1 MSKFI
6 KNSLLIL
13 IIGLFAYIFKTSD
26 GYSNEQIITIL
37 TLSAVT
43 IVVFFKDKNVTAT
56 QRFRLLRPSVLLL
69 LGMCIIAYQN
79 GIDLLVGNYDMNTN
93 VFLHHSLI
101 TKGIAFASMA
111 IVAFIFGYT
120 NTSMPFNS
128 INSKSYNQEI
138 SLDALIV
145 LSTIFTL
152 MFLSTVDSAFIT
164 GQSYV
169 ESGSLEDSHT
179 NNSEILLNICNAAVL
194 IQYAI
199 NNTGRKMS
207 LRRFIGG
214 MPKLFIILLVL
225 YLVLR
230 LISGAREPVI
240 RTSLILLFSYV
251 YANREQPFRN
261 FIFVICIIATSFILS
276 IISIGRG
283 VITNDLSKKY
293 ETGLAVYEA
302 RQSFSPSTEELASS
316 QFCDM
321 IAINEFEK
329 QDNEHLHGA
338 IQGRYLAVLFIP
350 NRLLEN
356 IWPVETEMQGSAYY
370 ITTLERGR
378 KSNIGLGTTLQSD
391 FYLDFG
397 IVGMIVCM
405 MLMGV
410 LLKKVDL
417 SLYSDV
423 KLHYSLFA
431 TTMIIMLSSSAFYLS
446 RSAFIPSIRLPLYTF
461 ILLYINRL
469 IHDNRYI

>member
-1 MSKFI
+1 MNKFLN
-6 KNSLLIL
+6 NSLLIL

-26 GYSNEQIITIL
+26 SYSNEQIITIFV
-37 TLSAVT
+37 LSAVA
-43 IVVFFKDKNVTAT
+43 IVAFFRDKSVTT
-56 QRFRLLRPSVLLL
+56 NQRFRLLRPSVLLL

-79 GIDLLVGNYDMNTN
+79 SIDLLVGNYDENTN

-101 TKGIAFASMA
+101 TKGMAYASMA
-111 IVAFIFGYT
+111 IVAFIFGYKS
-120 NTSMPFNS
+120 TSTPFNS
-128 INSKSYNQEI
+128 SSNNNEA
-138 SLDALIV
+138 SLNALV
-145 LSTIFTL
+145 GLSTIFTL
-152 MFLSTVDSAFIT
+152 LFLSTVDSDFIT
-164 GQSYV
+164 GQSYI
-169 ESGSLEDSHT
+169 ESGSIEGSHT
-179 NNSEILLNICNAAVL
+179 NNSEVLLNICNAAVL

-199 NNTGRKMS
+199 NNTGRQMS

-214 MPKLFIILLVL
+214 LPKLFIMLLVL
-225 YLVLR
+225 YLALR

-283 VITNDLSKKY
+283 VVTDDLSRKY
-293 ETGLAVYEA
+293 ETGLTVYEA
-302 RQSFSPSTEELASS
+302 RQSFSPSTEELARS

-329 QDNEHLHGA
+329 QDNEYLYGA
-338 IQGRYLAVLFIP
+338 IQGRYLTVLFIP
-350 NRLLEN
+350 NRLLEQ

-397 IVGMIVCM
+397 IVGMAVCM
-405 MLMGV
+405 MLVGM
-410 LLKKVDL
+410 LLKKIDL

-431 TTMIIMLSSSAFYLS
+431 TTMIITLSATAFYLS

-469 IHDNRYI
+469 LYRNR

>member
-1 MSKFI
+1 M
-6 KNSLLIL
+6 NGCLLL
-13 IIGLFAYIFKTSD
+13 FIIGLLTYIFKTCD
-26 GYSNEQIITIL
+26 GYSSEQMMTIFA
-37 TLSAVT
+37 LSAVA
-43 IVVFFKDKNVTAT
+43 IIIFFRDKSAT
-56 QRFRLLRPSVLLL
+56 YDHRLRLLRPSVLLL

-79 GIDLLVGNYDMNTN
+79 SIDLIVGNYDKNTD

-101 TKGIAFASMA
+101 IRGVAYASIA
-111 IVAFIFGYT
+111 IGAFIFGYT
-120 NTSMPFNS
+120 NTSTPF
-128 INSKSYNQEI
+128 KSCSTNDNKS
-138 SLDALIV
+138 SLNLLVA

-152 MFLSTVDSAFIT
+152 IFLSTVDSDFIT
-164 GQSYV
+164 GQSYI
-169 ESGSLEDSHT
+169 ESGSLEGSHT
-179 NNSEILLNICNAAVL
+179 NNSEVLLNICNAAIL

-199 NNTGRKMS
+199 NNAGRKMS

-214 MPKLFIILLVL
+214 MPKLFIIALLL

-240 RTSLILLFSYV
+240 RTCLILLFSYV

-261 FIFVICIIATSFILS
+261 FVVVICIIATSFILS

-283 VITNDLSKKY
+283 VVTDDMSKKY
-293 ETGLAVYEA
+293 ETGVAVYEA
-302 RQSFSPSTEELASS
+302 RQSFSPSTEELARS

-321 IAINEFEK
+321 IAINRFEK
-329 QDNEHLHGA
+329 QNNEHLNGA

-350 NRLLEN
+350 NRLLEQ

-397 IVGMIVCM
+397 IYGMILCM
-405 MLMGV
+405 MLVGV
-410 LLKKVDL
+410 LLKKIDL
-417 SLYSDV
+417 SLYSDAD
-423 KLHYSLFA
+423 LHYTLFA
-431 TTMIIMLSSSAFYLS
+431 TTMIITISATALYMS

-461 ILLYINRL
+461 ILLYINRML
-469 IHDNRYI
+469 YSSRR